1 MPVSSSFSLKEDG
14 TKVLL
19 NDVANGGLR
28 TYSSQLRAPFEIT
41 SITRD
46 AAGEVTLVWNSSPG
60 NVYALDYATA
70 LDSVWL
76 ELDDSL
82 PSQGASTQVVVNAAT
97 ANSLSEAGR
106 LFFRVRKP

>member
-1 MPVSSSFSLKEDG
+1 MNEDG

-28 TYSSQLRAPFEIT
+28 TYSSELRAPFEIT

-60 NVYALDYATA
+60 LEYALDYTTA
-70 LDSVWL
+70 LDLEWA

-82 PSQGASTQVVVNAAT
+82 PSQGSSTEKVINAVT
-97 ANSLSEAGR
+97 ANSLSESGR
-106 LFFRVRKP
+106 LFFRIRKP